1 MRALLVVLAM
11 ENYLAQL
18 GTWVTIAQGVI
29 FVVCVLTLRRGIVG
43 ELGRF
48 PKKPV

>member
-29 FVVCVLTLRRGIVG
+29 FVVCVLTFRRGIVG
-43 ELGRF
+43 ELGRVLKR
-48 PKKPV
+48 PL

>member
-1 MRALLVVLAM
+1 VAIVEGAV
-11 ENYLAQL
+11 
-18 GTWVTIAQGVI
+18 

-48 PKKPV
+48 LKKPL